1 MDQVLSHLSSFF
13 SGNFEGIALTVFGVI
28 VLLGA
33 KQILSALLKLLSA
46 ETENKYLARFYSFVK
61 ELVLSAQQTIVDEKK
76 KALADGVITK
86 EEMETVYK
94 EVKDSVVKKAKE
106 MISQWPLFAQFL
118 VEDKVEDF
126 VESAVKKVKNEGKT
140 INPS

>member
-1 MDQVLSHLSSFF
+1 MREIWGGSALYSALASRAVFNGSIGIYSVVGNDFDLKVLSDNDIIF
-13 SGNFEGIALTVFGVI
+13 
-28 VLLGA
+28 LG
-33 KQILSALLKLLSA
+33 KKNHDRKSNI
-46 ETENKYLARFYSFVK
+46 F
-61 ELVLSAQQTIVDEKK
+61 IIDEKK

-94 EVKDSVVKKAKE
+94 EVKASVVKKAKE